1 MCHMA
6 LCTGSSVTGCQCPAQ
21 QPGRPDIWLGHI
33 RPVMGDSTRKHPP
46 CGRHPVDPVA
56 TGPWELWARHEH
68 SVGCEAMKRPWALEP
83 EGHPAQPEEEWV
95 AEAVSSGPM
104 GNSEPRAQPPL
115 ASTPWAQW
123 SRASAGAKIVLFAP
137 GFSAA
142 SPQLQEKASHRVSLS
157 RPPPFHTAPSSGGRS
172 GPGLEAKSLLVH
184 QRVQLGLCTHS
195 PSKPSA
201 LPAPPGQLALL

>member
-1 MCHMA
+1 MF
-6 LCTGSSVTGCQCPAQ
+6 
-21 QPGRPDIWLGHI
+21 
-33 RPVMGDSTRKHPP
+33 KY
-46 CGRHPVDPVA
+46 A

-83 EGHPAQPEEEWV
+83 EGHPAQPEEEWD
-95 AEAVSSGPM
+95 AEATSSGPM

-115 ASTPWAQW
+115 ASTPWAHW

-157 RPPPFHTAPSSGGRS
+157 HPPPFHTAPSSRGRS

-184 QRVQLGLCTHS
+184 QRVQVGLCTHS
-195 PSKPSA
+195 PSKSSA